1 MTQSP
6 SIHQLEPPGRFTPPR
21 STKTRD
27 EVRVAAALMQRPL
40 TPPKSILQNA
50 TAERVRKLLEKAPL
64 FRVLDE
70 QGRHDLATHAQSRT
84 FAASQSIFRVGEP
97 GHCMMGVVVGIVR
110 ISLPTR
116 KGRDLILA
124 DLPAGEFFGEIALL
138 DGEPR
143 SASATALTNCELLVL
158 DRRDML
164 AFLERSPTACLKS
177 HATPLRPDSP
187 LRRAHGRNRFLRST
201 GAPRQGAIALPGA
214 RTWPAE
220 AVALAARI
228 G

>member
-1 MTQSP
+1 M
-6 SIHQLEPPGRFTPPR
+6 
-21 STKTRD
+21 
-27 EVRVAAALMQRPL
+27 RVAEALMQRSL

-70 QGRHDLATHAQSRT
+70 QGRDELATHAQSRT
-84 FAASQSIFRVGEP
+84 FAANQSIFRVGET

-110 ISLPTR
+110 ISVPTR

-164 AFLERSPTACLKS
+164 PFLERSPTACLNSCNSSPAGFAVPTSAWPKS
-177 HATPLRPDSP
+177 LSSIY
-187 LRRAHGRNRFLRST
+187 RRASPERYCVAGCKDM
-201 GAPRQGAIALPGA
+201 A
-214 RTWPAE
+214 R
-220 AVALAARI
+220 
-228 G
+228 